1 MGLNKGIAKEGLEVK
16 SIENDVAQ
24 HYGDADLLSRIL
36 SALEADGYDLERL
49 QSEDLAPVEEF
60 HIGGRES
67 TKYAVA
73 KMSLTAAQRVL
84 DIGCGIGGAARYM
97 ASAFGCNVN
106 GIDLT
111 PEFISC
117 GQDLTKRLRLQELVK
132 LDVASALDLPFRDGV
147 FDAAITLHVAMNIED
162 RKSLYHET
170 ARVLKPGAT
179 LCIFDVMRKSDA
191 KLTYPVPWATTAETS
206 FLKTPEQMNT
216 LLEDAGFVVREVED
230 RSSMALAFFKKRLAS
245 TPTAIDNKPS
255 ALGVHLVMKERAKEK
270 FENTLSNIQNGYIAP
285 VQMIAVKQ

>member
-1 MGLNKGIAKEGLEVK
+1 MK
-16 SIENDVAQ
+16 SIEKDVAQ

-67 TKYAVA
+67 TEYAVT
-73 KMSLTAAQRVL
+73 KMSLTPAQRVL
-84 DIGCGIGGAARYM
+84 DIGCGIGGAARYI
-97 ASAFGCNVN
+97 ASAYGCKVN

-111 PEFISC
+111 PEFIHC

-147 FDAAITLHVAMNIED
+147 FDAAITLHVAMNIRD
-162 RKSLYHET
+162 RQRLYLET
-170 ARVLKPGAT
+170 ARVLKPGAV

-230 RSSMALAFFKKRLAS
+230 RSSMAMTFFKKRLAS
-245 TPTAIDNKPS
+245 TSAATGNKPS
-255 ALGVHLVMKERAKEK
+255 ALGIHLVMKEQAKEK